1 MTNKTKDIREI
12 LNQYNIPWKYGNK
25 EEVEATVENFSRI
38 IEQEETDIKMIKMNP
53 QNKQYYSTE
62 FIKGW
67 EQGVK
72 DQYEAMLKSEGVK
85 NE

>member
-1 MTNKTKDIREI
+1 MADKIKDIREI
-12 LNQYNIPWKYGNK
+12 LNQHNISWKYGSE
-25 EEVEATVENFSRI
+25 EEVKATVKKFNKI
-38 IEQEETDIKMIKMNP
+38 IEQERTDMTMIKMNP

-72 DQYEAMLKSEGVK
+72 DQYEAMLKNEGEK

>member
-1 MTNKTKDIREI
+1 MANKMRDIREI

-25 EEVEATVENFSRI
+25 EEVEATVKMFNKI
-38 IEQEETDIKMIKMNP
+38 IEQEETNVTMIKMNP

-67 EQGVK
+67 ERGVK
-72 DQYEAMLKSEGVK
+72 DQYEAMLKNEGVK

>member
-1 MTNKTKDIREI
+1 MKKEKTDM
-12 LNQYNIPWKYGNK
+12 
-25 EEVEATVENFSRI
+25 
-38 IEQEETDIKMIKMNP
+38 KMIKMNP

-72 DQYEAMLKSEGVK
+72 DQYEAMLKNEGEK

>member
-1 MTNKTKDIREI
+1 MANKTKDIREI

-25 EEVEATVENFSRI
+25 GEVEATVKNFSRI
-38 IEQEETDIKMIKMNP
+38 IEQERTNVTMIKMNP

-72 DQYEAMLKSEGVK
+72 DQYETMLKNEGAK

>member
-1 MTNKTKDIREI
+1 MTNERKDIREI
-12 LNQYNIPWKYGNK
+12 LNQYNIPWKYGNE
-25 EEVEATVENFSRI
+25 EEVEATVKNFSRL
-38 IEQEETDIKMIKMNP
+38 IEQERADITMLKMNP

-72 DQYEAMLKSEGVK
+72 DQYEAMLENEGVK